1 MQLKE
6 NQCFQPVKIDYA
18 NKKAFSEAC
27 FLKTSNLNLM
37 SQSQISW
44 SVSLII
50 HMYCTLIV
58 IKTTY
63 GSNKINCS
71 LKQKDY
77 YLKLVPDVTTFNL
90 IQ

>member
-37 SQSQISW
+37 SQSG
-44 SVSLII
+44 VY
-50 HMYCTLIV
+50 H
-58 IKTTY
+58 
-63 GSNKINCS
+63 
-71 LKQKDY
+71 
-77 YLKLVPDVTTFNL
+77 
-90 IQ
+90 